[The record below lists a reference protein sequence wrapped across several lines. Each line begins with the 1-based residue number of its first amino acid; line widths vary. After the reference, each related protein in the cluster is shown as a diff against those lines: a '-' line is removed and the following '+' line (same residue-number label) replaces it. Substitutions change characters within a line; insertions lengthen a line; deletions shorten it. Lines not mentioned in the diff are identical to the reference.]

1 MAENEIK
8 QHNIFLNIA
17 EEIAKNSNC
26 VSFHVG
32 AILVSN
38 GRIISTGYNGTP
50 ADYVNCNELF
60 DSKNFDRELHHN
72 FSDNCEI
79 HAEVNSILYAAIHG
93 VSIKNCDIY
102 ITHQPCFNC
111 LKLVIGA
118 GIKNIYYRYPYDKAN
133 YGKYLTEMIKTLNI
147 QLIQVPNINK

>member
-1 MAENEIK
+1 MTEKELK
-8 QHNIFLNIA
+8 VHNIFLNIA
-17 EEIAKNSNC
+17 EEISNNSNC

-50 ADYVNCNELF
+50 AEYINCSDIFN
-60 DSKNFDRELHHN
+60 SKEFDRETHHK
-72 FSDNCEI
+72 FSDSCEI

-111 LKLVIGA
+111 LKLIIGA

-133 YGKYLTEMIKTLNI
+133 YDEYLIGMIKSLNI
-147 QLIQVPNINK
+147 KLIQVPKHE

>member
-1 MAENEIK
+1 MTKKEII

-17 EEIAKNSNC
+17 EEIAKQSKC
-26 VSFHVG
+26 ISFHVG

-50 ADYVNCNELF
+50 ANYINCDEFFNNTNVE
-60 DSKNFDRELHHN
+60 REIHHS
-72 FSDNCEI
+72 FSDSCEI

-133 YGKYLTEMIKTLNI
+133 YNEYLIEMIKSLNI
-147 QLIQVPNINK
+147 KLIQIPNNE